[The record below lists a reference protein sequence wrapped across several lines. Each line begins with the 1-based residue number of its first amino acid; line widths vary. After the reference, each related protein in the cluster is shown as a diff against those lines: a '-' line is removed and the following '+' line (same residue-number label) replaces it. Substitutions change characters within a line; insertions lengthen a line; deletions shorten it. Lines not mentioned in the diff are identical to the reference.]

1 MSEKIKSN
9 VNLLDKKDVKKGYTR
24 WFFSN
29 AISHSFSR
37 YLGNAFLWAV
47 MPALR
52 KLYKD
57 GDKLTEAYETHSM
70 FYNTQVSL
78 GGGTIL
84 GIVYSMENQRALEIA
99 EGKEEE
105 ANRTKDLIMNIKTG
119 LMGALAGVGDS
130 LDSGTIQYIL
140 IALTLPLAQKGN
152 PIGAI
157 FPFLAFASYQYFSGL
172 YYSYLGFNMGR
183 RAASE
188 VVTGKRMN
196 SLVDG
201 LSILGIFMM
210 GVLGASFVNVST
222 PLVITLSG
230 SEFVLQDILDGI
242 LPGALPLVVIL
253 GVYYYFTKKGLKIT
267 NALLGLTII
276 LVLLG
281 AIGLL

>member
-1 MSEKIKSN
+1 MEEEMNSN
-9 VNLLDKKDVKKGYTR
+9 TNLLNKKDVRKGYTR

-37 YLGNAFLWAV
+37 YLGNAFLWAA

-57 GDKLTEAYETHSM
+57 GDDLAEAYEYHSM

-84 GIVYSMENQRALEIA
+84 GIVYSMENQRALEL
-99 EGKEEE
+99 EQGKVEE
-105 ANRTKDLIMNIKTG
+105 ASKTKELIMNIKTG

-130 LDSGTIQYIL
+130 LDSGTVQYIL
-140 IALTLPLAQKGN
+140 IALTLPFAQRGN

-157 FPFLAFASYQYFSGL
+157 FPFLAFASYQYISGL

-188 VVTGKRMN
+188 VVTGKTMN
-196 SLVDG
+196 SYVDG

-210 GVLGASFVNVST
+210 GVLGASYVDVST
-222 PLVITLSG
+222 PLAWTLSG
-230 SEFVLQDILDGI
+230 SEFVLQEILDEI
-242 LPGALPLVVIL
+242 LPGVLPLVVIL

-267 NALLGLTII
+267 NALIGLTVI
-276 LVLLG
+276 LVVLG
-281 AIGLL
+281 VIGVL